1 MNRLTF
7 EPAPP
12 ALHDGLPAGVLL
24 LMAGSWHDAAGHSPG
39 EHCGYH
45 LEHRPTAEPARSTLE
60 VLREPG
66 VAAATA
72 YQPGAGRLAWLALR
86 FAVDL
91 GDYRLAH
98 AIPVVP
104 CMTSAARP
112 APVPTGT
119 VRIPHLAGVADPP
132 GQVTDCVIWEI
143 MTAGDAVAWLGQPLP
158 DQAWFEGSLPEL
170 LALRKRLREHALP
183 EERNCATL
191 TALLTGRRYLSI
203 RFAYQNPALIAGAF
217 AAIEGDRSPTHV
229 LDD

>member
-1 MNRLTF
+1 MNTLTL

-12 ALHDGLPAGVLL
+12 ALDGGLPAGVLL
-24 LMAGSWHDAAGHSPG
+24 LMAGSCHDAVGHSFG

-45 LEHRPTAEPARSTLE
+45 LEHRPTAEPTRSTLE

-72 YQPGAGRLAWLALR
+72 YQPGAERPAWLALR
-86 FAVDL
+86 FAVHL

-119 VRIPHLAGVADPP
+119 VRIPHLAGVPDPP

-143 MTAGDAVAWLGQPLP
+143 MTTGDAVAWLGQPLP
-158 DQAWFEGSLPEL
+158 DQAWFEGSLLEL

-183 EERNCATL
+183 DEPHCARL
-191 TALLTGRRYLSI
+191 TALIGRCYLSI

-217 AAIEGDRSPTHV
+217 AAIEGERNSKHV
-229 LDD
+229 LDDR

>member
-1 MNRLTF
+1 MNTLSF

-39 EHCGYH
+39 EHRSYH
-45 LEHRPTAEPARSTLE
+45 LEHRPTAEPTRSTLE

-72 YQPGAGRLAWLALR
+72 YQPGGGRPAWLALR
-86 FAVDL
+86 FAVHL

-119 VRIPHLAGVADPP
+119 VRIPHLASVADPP

-143 MTAGDAVAWLGQPLP
+143 MTAGDAVAWLGKPLP

-183 EERNCATL
+183 DERHCATL

-203 RFAYQNPALIAGAF
+203 RFAYQNPALIAGAS
-217 AAIEGDRSPTHV
+217 AAIEGNRNPTHV

>member
-24 LMAGSWHDAAGHSPG
+24 LMAGSWHDAAGHSLG
-39 EHCGYH
+39 EHCGYQ
-45 LEHRPTAEPARSTLE
+45 LEHRPTTGPARSTLE

-72 YQPGAGRLAWLALR
+72 YQPGGGRAAWLALR
-86 FAVDL
+86 FAVHL

-132 GQVTDCVIWEI
+132 GQITDCVIWEI

-217 AAIEGDRSPTHV
+217 AAIEGERKSKHV